1 MRTALPLTVIMAAC
15 HAAASTP
22 PGPAPCGPAV
32 PASAQH
38 PLSVKVTT
46 LAGDYKLIQVRTQPV
61 AGVVTS
67 GRLHLAPLDS
77 AARAAAVGGAVRD
90 LEGWLE
96 PGAGDTVWGGRT
108 RAALAGQHLS
118 LGDKEDLNGYH
129 EHLTIT
135 AVTPDGFRGW
145 WEADMGLALS
155 PDPTTGRILPEPA
168 GYFCGLRLTP

>member
-1 MRTALPLTVIMAAC
+1 MTGC
-15 HAAASTP
+15 HAAAGP
-22 PGPAPCGPAV
+22 PPAPARCEPGV

-38 PLSVKVTT
+38 PLAVKVTA
-46 LAGDYKLIQVRTQPV
+46 LAGDYNLVQVRTQPV

-67 GRLHLAPLDS
+67 GRLHLSPLDS

-96 PGAGDTVWGGRT
+96 PAAGDTVWRGKT

-118 LGDKEDLNGYH
+118 LGDTGDLGGYR

-145 WEADMGLALS
+145 WKADMGLTLNTDA
-155 PDPTTGRILPEPA
+155 TTGRILPEPA
-168 GYFCGLRLTP
+168 GYFCGLRITP